1 MSYAQ
6 AASSAS
12 NVLKIKEVFP
22 ALPNQKILEIHNAA
36 FHHPTNKAKTIQH
49 TTKGPSRK
57 QALIPVPS
65 DIAEIIMGEASTH
78 IFQINS
84 LLKGIKSTMHTEFMR
99 PCTGR
104 ISIVTNNVPNPSDLS
119 TIEKYFKSVD
129 GLNSNDMLSP
139 RLPQSK
145 SYLKI
150 TGLPYLQS
158 DGNKITSE
166 NVVEFMKHIDLFE
179 DISLAAKPH
188 VIKASPKSDM
198 SIIWFDIWDTQNGS
212 KAKLL
217 INHSFNLG
225 RHIATVR
232 ATNMNPGIPQ
242 CHNCWKWG
250 HSTFSCKAHGSRC
263 QKCSGPHKLEHHR
276 DLAWCCKANP
286 KLNPP
291 LTRNHPRLA
300 LPSLLQMHQLQRGPL
315 RWRLQMSF
323 LEKSLQQR
331 LAFKKD
337 SGGPENQGQFNSPS
351 CRQ

>member
-1 MSYAQ
+1 
-6 AASSAS
+6 
-12 NVLKIKEVFP
+12 
-22 ALPNQKILEIHNAA
+22 
-36 FHHPTNKAKTIQH
+36 
-49 TTKGPSRK
+49 
-57 QALIPVPS
+57 
-65 DIAEIIMGEASTH
+65 
-78 IFQINS
+78 
-84 LLKGIKSTMHTEFMR
+84 
-99 PCTGR
+99 
-104 ISIVTNNVPNPSDLS
+104 
-119 TIEKYFKSVD
+119 
-129 GLNSNDMLSP
+129 MLSP

-158 DGNKITSE
+158 DGNKITSK
-166 NVVEFMKHIDLFE
+166 NVVEFMKHIDLFK
-179 DISLAAKPH
+179 DISLAAKPR

-232 ATNMNPGIPQ
+232 ATNMNPGVPQ

-250 HSTFSCKAHGSRC
+250 HSTFSCKAHGSQC

-291 LTRNHPRLA
+291 PTRNHPRLA
-300 LPSLLQMHQLQRGPL
+300 LPPLLQIHQLQRGLL
-315 RWRLQMSF
+315 RRRLQMSF

-337 SGGPENQGQFNSPS
+337 SGGLENQGQFNSPS
-351 CRQ
+351 CRR